1 MILKQ
6 IIKYDNTPALEATWV
21 NENDVV
27 IKCHAYSNHPE
38 QIAMLR
44 ADLGA
49 DAADHEVLIAEVT
62 ATYVPPE
69 PEPELSQFEKDRIR
83 YQKRASVK
91 DSLIA
96 YMAADNMSRVR
107 SGEWSVQDLYNLL
120 QDANI
125 AETNTCMSTL
135 SFELAATCI
144 SNVTNPLLTKEI
156 KTDWIARLTE
166 HFYLQG

>member
-6 IIKYDNTPALEATWV
+6 LIRYTNAHAIEATWV
-21 NENDVV
+21 DEVDTVV
-27 IKCHAYSNHPE
+27 KCQAYSNA
-38 QIAMLR
+38 QMDMLR
-44 ADLGA
+44 TDLGA
-49 DAADHEVLIAEVT
+49 DAADHEVLIAEVA
-62 ATYVPPE
+62 ATYIPPE

-107 SGEWSVQDLYNLL
+107 SGEWSVQDLRSLL

-125 AETNTCMSTL
+125 AEANTCMSTL
-135 SFELAATCI
+135 SFELASTCI
-144 SNVTNPLLTKEI
+144 SNVTNPLLTEEI

>member
-1 MILKQ
+1 MILQ
-6 IIKYDNTPALEATWV
+6 QLIRYTNADALEATW
-21 NENDVV
+21 NDADGN
-27 IKCHAYSNHPE
+27 IIRCHAYSNHPE
-38 QIAMLR
+38 QIAKLR

-49 DAADHEVLIAEVT
+49 DAADHEALIAEVA

-107 SGEWSVQDLYNLL
+107 SGEWSAQDLYNLL

-125 AETNTCMSTL
+125 AEANTCMSTL

-144 SNVTNPLLTKEI
+144 SNVTNPLLTEEI